1 MLAAIHFN
9 KNKEAEQARDRGNTF
24 WQNNLY
30 NFLGLI
36 YEFRC
41 YSKAMGDYRT
51 KTRKGPRADEWKLTL
66 VVESMQRASN
76 FVPDHAAGDHDLDE
90 VDVIDA
96 QLAEILVFDSD
107 DEEIDD

>member
-1 MLAAIHFN
+1 
-9 KNKEAEQARDRGNTF
+9 
-24 WQNNLY
+24 
-30 NFLGLI
+30 
-36 YEFRC
+36 
-41 YSKAMGDYRT
+41 MGDYRT

-90 VDVIDA
+90 VNVIDA